1 MFFER
6 INSFRRSLAFRL
18 ALVYAAT
25 CAILSI
31 AAFLIF
37 YHLMIS
43 NIHARTDNAL
53 AEELNECS
61 SILASKGVAALK
73 EEIHRKTQSAGTG
86 KVFLRLLTTDGKEIV
101 SSDLSPWGKIDISKT
116 PPQSL
121 AQDRPIFETLKL
133 PGGEHNVRV
142 IYGMAGPGMVLQIG
156 RSLKDDEE
164 ILEDFR
170 QAFRTAMAVVLT
182 LVALGGWFMV
192 RRSLSGV
199 REVTRTAMAIS
210 DGAMGKRVP
219 LTGRG
224 DEIDRLSQ
232 TLNHMLDRIQS
243 LITEMREVT
252 DNIAHDLKSPV
263 TRIRGL
269 AEVTLTTGRS
279 LAEYRGMAASTVE
292 ECDALLGMINTMLE
306 ISEFEAGV
314 ATLNITTVNISA
326 LIEEACDLFQPL
338 AEDKGLVI
346 KAQVPPQCLL
356 SGDKHKLQRVAT
368 NLLDNAIKY
377 TSSGGTITV
386 SVEEGEKEVIIS
398 VSDTGRGIAA
408 DDIPHIF
415 DRFYRADKSRSESG
429 AGLGLSLV
437 LAIVRAH
444 GGNIEV
450 NSSPGA
456 GSTFTVVLPRERSS

>member
-31 AAFLIF
+31 AVFFIF
-37 YHLMIS
+37 YQLMIS
-43 NIHARTDNAL
+43 NINAHTDNSL
-53 AEELNECS
+53 TEELNECS
-61 SILASKGVAALK
+61 SLLASKGVVPLR
-73 EEIHRKTQSAGTG
+73 EEIHRKAQSAGTG
-86 KVFLRLLTTDGKEIV
+86 KVFLRLLTSDGKEIV
-101 SSDLSPWGKIDISKT
+101 SSDLGPWGGIGISKT
-116 PPQSL
+116 SLQRL
-121 AQDRPIFETLKL
+121 AQDRPVLETFKL
-133 PGGEHNVRV
+133 PGGEHNARV

-170 QAFRTAMAVVLT
+170 QAFRTAIAVVLT
-182 LVALGGWFMV
+182 LVALGGWFMA

-210 DGAMGKRVP
+210 DGAMEKRVP

-232 TLNHMLDRIQS
+232 TFNHMLERIQS
-243 LITEMREVT
+243 LIIEMKEVT

-279 LAEYRGMAASTVE
+279 LDEYRSMAASTVE
-292 ECDALLGMINTMLE
+292 ECDSLLGMINTMLE

-314 ATLNITTVNISA
+314 ATLNITNVDIST

-338 AEDKGLVI
+338 AEDKGLII
-346 KAQVPPQCLL
+346 KTKVPVQSFL
-356 SGDKHKLQRVAT
+356 SGDKRKLQRALT

-377 TSSGGTITV
+377 TPSGGKITV
-386 SVEEGEKEVIIS
+386 SVEEGEKGVIIS
-398 VSDTGRGIAA
+398 VSDTGIGIAA
-408 DDIPHIF
+408 NDIPHIF
-415 DRFYRADKSRSESG
+415 NRFYRADKSRSETG

-437 LAIVRAH
+437 LAIIQVHR
-444 GGNIEV
+444 GDIQV
-450 NSSPGA
+450 SSSPGA
-456 GSTFTVVLPRERSS
+456 GSTFTIVLPREKSA